1 MYCCL
6 VAMLRDHYRY
16 GLGQWE
22 ETLLCNVSSHW
33 PSPYSE
39 WSLHNDGI
47 DRRTFA
53 FPYPNA
59 MLRNTMGT
67 MRPCKIQFFAD
78 FTTSMKSK
86 NWQKNIY
93 VNFVGVGIGLEY
105 FIMICRFIYHL
116 PHYNVQ
122 LVGCW
127 YTPWCQ
133 DMGTLSALLAICEG
147 NPSVTVVPTTD
158 TQSSDV
164 GVAVIL
170 NELLK
175 KQSSWRW
182 FETH

>member
-1 MYCCL
+1 MGS
-6 VAMLRDHYRY
+6 ANERRRY
-16 GLGQWE
+16 YVTSPLIGRAHTQNDPCIMMVSIEGL
-22 ETLLCNVSSHW
+22 SHF
-33 PSPYSE
+33 
-39 WSLHNDGI
+39 HI
-47 DRRTFA
+47 
-53 FPYPNA
+53 PNA

-67 MRPCKIQFFAD
+67 MRPCKIQVFAD

-86 NWQKNIY
+86 NWKKNIY